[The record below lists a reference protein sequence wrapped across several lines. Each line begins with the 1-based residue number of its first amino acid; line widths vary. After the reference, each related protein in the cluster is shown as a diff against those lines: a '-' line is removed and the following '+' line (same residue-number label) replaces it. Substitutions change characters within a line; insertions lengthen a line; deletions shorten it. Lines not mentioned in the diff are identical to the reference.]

1 MRSRRGERL
10 SQEIDAEGK
19 AQWVVVA
26 LAFGAAIGMLLGIGL
41 YDRFFRRDQR
51 IDLYFEDG
59 SMVSIAGGS
68 PEAAVV
74 IPYAREAL
82 RAAR

>member
-1 MRSRRGERL
+1 
-10 SQEIDAEGK
+10 
-19 AQWVVVA
+19 V
-26 LAFGAAIGMLLGIGL
+26 IGTLLGIGL
-41 YDRFFRRDQR
+41 YDRFLRRDQR